1 MECHHG
7 VAGNPPRVLWA
18 VRDVW
23 VRSVPGPEQPL
34 LWKEAQQ
41 PLSSSSV
48 LLPALDLSGSGD
60 ATFAALG
67 SVNHTLE
74 TFSRGARE
82 ITLSPNHTSQG
93 STSPCYCEPSLH
105 RGCSDLALK
114 ANFQASLV
122 KSFNVPC
129 NAFNFGP
136 FCF

>member
-48 LLPALDLSGSGD
+48 LLHALDLSGSGD

-82 ITLSPNHTSQG
+82 ITLSLITLAKG
-93 STSPCYCEPSLH
+93 ARLLVTVSLPYS
-105 RGCSDLALK
+105 RGCSDPALK